1 MVKIRL
7 TALLAALS
15 LALFVPGANAGEG
28 VAGGLGRAFT
38 AGEIIGVH
46 VKNPQGEMLGRI
58 TDLVM
63 DEQGRVAL
71 VILSH
76 GGFLHINE
84 KETAIPLNAL
94 RYDQPDNRIILAIS
108 REKLAAAPAFKR
120 DALDRE
126 RAENLYRYFGQRP
139 YWSEG
144 GEVFKGVD
152 EPLQEEPMTE
162 PFSIPIGP

>member
-1 MVKIRL
+1 MARYKWPKSKILHLKFIDEREGKTMVKIRL

-15 LALFVPGANAGEG
+15 LALFVPGANAAEG

-94 RYDQPDNRIILAIS
+94 RYDQPDNRIILDIS
-108 REKLAAAPAFKR
+108 REKLA
-120 DALDRE
+120 
-126 RAENLYRYFGQRP
+126 
-139 YWSEG
+139 
-144 GEVFKGVD
+144 
-152 EPLQEEPMTE
+152 
-162 PFSIPIGP
+162 